1 MQFEEGNYEID
12 PKVSDFLLHVFNSVD
27 DFHFSLIDEV
37 LQIVSG
43 RTKLMLIEKK
53 KVLIYL

>member
-12 PKVSDFLLHVFNSVD
+12 PKVSDFLLYVFNSVD
-27 DFHFSLIDEV
+27 DIHFSLIDEV

-53 KVLIYL
+53 VLICL